1 MNAKTITYLFGA
13 IIFLQACS
21 TPYQKESFS
30 GGYTEL
36 QLDDN
41 VFRITFQG
49 NAYTSRENTS
59 DFTLLRSAEIALN
72 HGYKYFVIIDAK
84 EYTKQSTYTTPT
96 TTTGSTSLYGNTGYG
111 SYTTYGG
118 QTFLIAKPTSSNT
131 ILCYNEKPEGFSY
144 NAEFIVKSVRDKYKL
159 KY

>member
-21 TPYQKESFS
+21 TPYQKEGFS

-41 VFRITFQG
+41 VFRITFRG

-84 EYTKQSTYTTPT
+84 EYTKESIYTTPT
-96 TTTGSTSLYGNTGYG
+96 RTTGYG
-111 SYTTYGG
+111 NAGYISYTTYGG
-118 QTFLIAKPTSSNT
+118 QTFLIAEPTSSNT

-144 NAEFIVKSVRDKYKL
+144 NAELIVRSIRDKYKL
-159 KY
+159 EY

>member
-1 MNAKTITYLFGA
+1 MNAKTITCLLGA
-13 IIFLQACS
+13 VIFLQACS
-21 TPYQKESFS
+21 TPYQKEGFT

-41 VFRITFQG
+41 VFRITFRG

-84 EYTKQSTYTTPT
+84 EYTKQSTYPAPT

-118 QTFLIAKPTSSNT
+118 RTFLVAKPTSSNT

-144 NAEFIVKSVRDKYKL
+144 NAEFIVRSVRDKYKL
-159 KY
+159 EY

>member
-1 MNAKTITYLFGA
+1 MNAKTITCLFGA

-21 TPYQKESFS
+21 TPYQKEGFT

-41 VFRITFQG
+41 AFRITFRG
-49 NAYTSRENTS
+49 NANTSRENAS
-59 DFTLLRSAEIALN
+59 DFALLRSAEIALN

-84 EYTKQSTYTTPT
+84 EYTKQSTYTTPI
-96 TTTGSTSLYGNTGYG
+96 TTTGSTSLYGNTAYG
-111 SYTTYGG
+111 SYTTRGG
-118 QTFLIAKPTSSNT
+118 QTFLTAKPASSNT

-144 NAEFIVKSVRDKYKL
+144 NAEFIVRSIRDKYKL
-159 KY
+159 EY

>member
-1 MNAKTITYLFGA
+1 MSAKTITCLLGA
-13 IIFLQACS
+13 VIFLQACS
-21 TPYQKESFS
+21 TPYQKEGFT

-41 VFRITFQG
+41 VFRITFRG

-118 QTFLIAKPTSSNT
+118 RTFLVAKPTSSNT

-144 NAEFIVKSVRDKYKL
+144 NAEFIVRSVRDKYKL
-159 KY
+159 EY